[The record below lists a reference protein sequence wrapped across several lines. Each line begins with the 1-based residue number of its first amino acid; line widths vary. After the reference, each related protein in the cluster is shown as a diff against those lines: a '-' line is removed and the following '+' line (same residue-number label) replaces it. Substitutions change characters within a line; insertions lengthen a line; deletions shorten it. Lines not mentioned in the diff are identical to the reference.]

1 MKGMR
6 AEYTRNLIKTLFNK
20 DSDISTT
27 KAKVSLL
34 CPAGKTRMRYPSRS
48 NKCSPAHVQCFDADI
63 LMKLNKDKDKVCCPV
78 CDIKLDYQDF
88 LLDEY
93 FCQIISCNLSENI
106 TEIGLNDDGTWYPLP
121 HNNIIYNLDE
131 SQILNSLVIVKKE
144 RDGTQET
151 PDINKRLLP
160 DIIQSQE
167 FESNNR
173 LLPELLHHHPI
184 KKSRS
189 LSPTKEIFDDVI
201 TKMAIKENLEQR
213 RGTRKDVEES
223 KRDDENR
230 RDRKRRCIRDQQRE
244 EERRKERKNREHE
257 ERERKKERRRERI
270 LEEEKRRK
278 RIQDEEEEMAEILR
292 QKEKAYA
299 AKVKEKSCRSY
310 KYADRNHSRSE
321 SR

>member
-213 RGTRKDVEES
+213 RGTRKEES
-223 KRDDENR
+223 KCDDENR
-230 RDRKRRCIRDQQRE
+230 RDRKRRYIRDQQRE